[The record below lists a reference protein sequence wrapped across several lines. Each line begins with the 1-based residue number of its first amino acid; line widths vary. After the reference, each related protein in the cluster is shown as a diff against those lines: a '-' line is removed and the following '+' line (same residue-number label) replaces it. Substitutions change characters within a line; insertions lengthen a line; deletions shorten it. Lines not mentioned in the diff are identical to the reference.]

1 MHFGA
6 ARNMDLFRSPL
17 AAKVG
22 IGSKRTLIAV
32 GNVDVVAMDLGAR
45 PLSSAA
51 QSRTD
56 DAVRAAFLVA
66 DDDGPR

>member
-17 AAKVG
+17 AAKAG
-22 IGSKRTLIAV
+22 IDSKRTLIAA

-51 QSRTD
+51 RAF
-56 DAVRAAFLVA
+56 AVS
-66 DDDGPR
+66 GCIPGGS